1 MVTLRAT
8 GPKGYIFSNTR
19 STVVKRNLVT
29 IVVAIGIAGAVF
41 AGNAYLSPARAAEA
55 QQKAAKEAAEKV
67 AQAEA
72 EAKKAKDETLMAK
85 ATEADA
91 AKKAEPAAAAP
102 AAAPAAPAAPV
113 EVIAEWPAA
122 MPDVYKVRFETT
134 KGDIIIECRKEWA
147 PLGAE
152 RFYQLCK
159 EGFYNNTAF
168 FRVVPGFVVQFGLA
182 ADPAVTAAWS
192 AQEMPDDP
200 VKQTNAPGTVTFA
213 SRGPNT
219 RTTQVF
225 INYGDNKRLDGM
237 GFQVFGKIIQGMEV
251 ATSITAQYGE
261 KPNQGLITSQGDEYI
276 SKFFPEIDKIK
287 HVSLI
292 K

>member
-1 MVTLRAT
+1 M
-8 GPKGYIFSNTR
+8 
-19 STVVKRNLVT
+19 KRNLVT
-29 IVVAIGIAGAVF
+29 LIVAAVMVGVF
-41 AGNAYLSPARAAEA
+41 FVGNSYFSPARVTEA
-55 QQKAAKEAAEKV
+55 KMREAKEAQEKI
-67 AQAEA
+67 AKADA
-72 EAKKAKDETLMAK
+72 EAKKAKGEAQMAK
-85 ATEADA
+85 LKEEEA
-91 AKKAEPAAAAP
+91 AKAAATPATPTVAAP
-102 AAAPAAPAAPV
+102 AAAPTPV

-122 MPDVYKVRFETT
+122 MPEVYKVRFETT
-134 KGDIIIECRKEWA
+134 KGDFIIECRKDWA

-159 EGFYNNTAF
+159 EGYYNNSAF

-182 ADPAVTAAWS
+182 ADPAVTAIWS

-237 GFQVFGKIIQGMEV
+237 GFQVFGKITQGLEV
-251 ATSITAQYGE
+251 ATSITSQYGE
-261 KPNQGLITSQGDEYI
+261 KPNQALITSQGDAYI

-287 HVSLI
+287 HVSLV